1 MPVKIERDKDKY
13 FRLKAVKKLNNKEVL
28 TIG

>member
-1 MPVKIERDKDKY
+1 MPSKNERDKDKY
-13 FRLKAVKKLNNKEVL
+13 FRLKAVKKVNNRAVL

>member
-1 MPVKIERDKDKY
+1 MPLKVDRDKDKY
-13 FRLKAVKKLNNKEVL
+13 FRLKAVKKVNNRPVL

>member
-1 MPVKIERDKDKY
+1 MPLKIERDKDKY
-13 FRLKAVKKLNNKEVL
+13 FRLKAVKKVNNKAVL

>member
-1 MPVKIERDKDKY
+1 MPLKVERDKDKY
-13 FRLKAVKKLNNKEVL
+13 FRLKAVKKVNNREVL